1 MWRFPFQFVVVS
13 DFSEGGGVGKV
24 YAGTSGWAYATWKP
38 DFYPAKLASA
48 KFLGHYASRL
58 NTVEVNYTFR
68 RFPTEKLLRG
78 WLAQVPEDFK
88 FAFKANQKITHI
100 KRLKDVAEFTAEF
113 ATALQPM
120 GAEERLGPV
129 LFQLPPYLKCD
140 AGVLREFLTSVP
152 RGLKSA
158 FEFRHVSWFC
168 DEVYDVMR
176 AANVALCLAES
187 EKLETPDV
195 QTADFAY
202 LRLRKEDYSAKA
214 QAAVKARVSKL
225 AAGGDVFVYFKHED
239 TPEGAIHAEKL
250 LAMMA

>member
-1 MWRFPFQFVVVS
+1 LRFPFCDCCYAFG
-13 DFSEGGGVGKV
+13 EAGVGKV

-78 WLAQVPEDFK
+78 WMEAVPDDFK
-88 FAFKANQKITHI
+88 FAVKANQKITHI
-100 KRLKDVAEFTAEF
+100 KRLKDVADFTGDF
-113 ATALQPM
+113 ATALQPL
-120 GAEERLGPV
+120 GAEGKLGPV

-140 AGVLREFLTSVP
+140 AKVLQEFLETVP
-152 RGLKSA
+152 RGLRSA
-158 FEFRHVSWFC
+158 FEVRHVSWFC
-168 DEVYDVMR
+168 DEVYEVMR
-176 AANVALCLAES
+176 GANVALCQAES

-202 LRLRKEDYSAKA
+202 LRLRKEDYSAEA
-214 QAAVKARVSKL
+214 QAAVKARVAKL
-225 AAGGDVFVYFKHED
+225 AAVGDVFVYFKHED
-239 TPEGAIHAEKL
+239 TPEGALHAEGL
-250 LAMMA
+250 LAASK

>member
-1 MWRFPFQFVVVS
+1 
-13 DFSEGGGVGKV
+13 VGKV

-78 WLAQVPEDFK
+78 WMAQVPEDFK

-100 KRLKDVAEFTAEF
+100 KRLKDVAEFTTEF

-120 GAEERLGPV
+120 AAEGRLGPV

-140 AGVLREFLTSVP
+140 AGLLREFLAGVP

-158 FEFRHVSWFC
+158 FEFRHASWFC
-168 DEVYDVMR
+168 DAAYDVMR
-176 AANVALCLAES
+176 EENIALCLAES
-187 EKLETPDV
+187 EKLETPDEL
-195 QTADFAY
+195 TADFAY
-202 LRLRKEDYSAKA
+202 LRLRKEDYSEKA
-214 QAAVKARVSKL
+214 RAAVKERVAKL
-225 AAGGDVFVYFKHED
+225 AAGGDVYVYFKHED

-250 LAMMA
+250 LGEMRS

>member
-1 MWRFPFQFVVVS
+1 MA
-13 DFSEGGGVGKV
+13 VGKV

-38 DFYPAKLASA
+38 GFYPAKLASA

-100 KRLKDVAEFTAEF
+100 NRLKDVAEFTAEF
-113 ATALQPM
+113 ATALQPV
-120 GAEERLGPV
+120 GAEGRLGPV

-140 AGVLREFLTSVP
+140 AAVLREFLTWVP

-176 AANVALCLAES
+176 DTNVALCLAES

-214 QAAVKARVSKL
+214 QAAVKARVAKL
-225 AAGGDVFVYFKHED
+225 AANGDVFVYFKHED

-250 LAMMA
+250 LKEMQG

>member
-1 MWRFPFQFVVVS
+1 MTCDDADSVRV
-13 DFSEGGGVGKV
+13 EVGKV

-78 WLAQVPEDFK
+78 WLTQVPEDFK

-120 GAEERLGPV
+120 GAEGRLGPV

-140 AGVLREFLTSVP
+140 AAVLREFLSWVP

-158 FEFRHVSWFC
+158 FEFRHASWFC

-176 AANVALCLAES
+176 EGECGAVSGGEREAGDAGC
-187 EKLETPDV
+187 
-195 QTADFAY
+195 ADGGFRLFAIEERG
-202 LRLRKEDYSAKA
+202 LFGEG
-214 QAAVKARVSKL
+214 
-225 AAGGDVFVYFKHED
+225 AGGG
-239 TPEGAIHAEKL
+239 EGASGEVGERRGCVCVFQA
-250 LAMMA
+250 

>member
-1 MWRFPFQFVVVS
+1 L
-13 DFSEGGGVGKV
+13 EVGKV

-78 WLAQVPEDFK
+78 WLAQAPEDFK

-120 GAEERLGPV
+120 GVEARLGPV

-140 AGVLREFLTSVP
+140 AGLLREFLTSVP

-158 FEFRHVSWFC
+158 FEFRHASWFC
-168 DEVYDVMR
+168 DEAYDVMR
-176 AANVALCLAES
+176 GANVALCLAES

-214 QAAVKARVSKL
+214 QAAVKARVAKL
-225 AAGGDVFVYFKHED
+225 AAAGDVFVYFKHED
-239 TPEGAIHAEKL
+239 TPEGALHAEKL
-250 LAMMA
+250 LSEIRG